1 MLTCKDE
8 NVIRGLYWW
17 SKCLAFKESVFFSF
31 VWQSRSVRD
40 FDNYATRILGK
51 FEVKADWSSFSPKWL
66 ILSWLTKTTV
76 LFLRLLMHITGVL
89 VVWILWEMYLCLFCA
104 SVPWM
109 IQFVQGR
116 PSHGMNAGRES
127 ASLLFPT
134 LWSFERVICSL
145 FMTFLNAQHG
155 FLYSA
160 ISVAAGPDWLLAFL
174 KPLQFGLY

>member
-1 MLTCKDE
+1 M
-8 NVIRGLYWW
+8 
-17 SKCLAFKESVFFSF
+17 
-31 VWQSRSVRD
+31 WQSRSVRD

-89 VVWILWEMYLCLFCA
+89 VVWILWEMYQCLFCA

-127 ASLLFPT
+127 ASLLFST
-134 LWSFERVICSL
+134 LWSFELVICSL